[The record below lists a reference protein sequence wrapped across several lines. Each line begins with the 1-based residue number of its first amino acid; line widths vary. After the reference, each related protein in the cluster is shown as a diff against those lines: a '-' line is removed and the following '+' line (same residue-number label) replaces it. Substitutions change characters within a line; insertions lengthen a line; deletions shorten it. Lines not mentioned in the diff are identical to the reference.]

1 VKTSTLVLTG
11 WLLAGIVTG
20 LARTPSWGCAPAPP
34 PGYHVSILKEFALI
48 VWDPTAKIE
57 HFIRVADFHTDAPEM
72 GFLVPTPTV
81 PELFEVD
88 ADAIAAQL
96 RQTTAA
102 RRVVKR
108 SILTKFG
115 LGPWESVGTIF
126 TDTAATPLPG
136 GVDVLAQY
144 EVAGYEASVLRADD
158 PQRLKTW
165 LTDHGYTTSNA
176 IESWLKVYT
185 DQKWIITAFK
195 VSESAEIG
203 TLKTHAVRMT
213 FASEQPFYPYR
224 EPPPEE
230 LAAER
235 AKLPSDTRRSR
246 LLRVFLLADQR
257 YEATIGREQKW
268 HAKTVFSNSVQSYVA
283 QSVARSLSLQKVP
296 AYLTEF
302 EDQAAPRPGFD
313 ELYFHVAEQQG
324 TVERPPI
331 IVRRTQIEYYP
342 GWRGAF
348 WLAGLLL
355 PLSVVVGG
363 GWYWFRQRPGNG
375 PV

>member
-1 VKTSTLVLTG
+1 MKTSTLALTG
-11 WLLAGIVTG
+11 LLLIGMAADLG
-20 LARTPSWGCAPAPP
+20 RQPSWGCAPAPP

-48 VWDPTAKIE
+48 VWEPAAKIE

-72 GFLVPTPTV
+72 GFLVPTPTI

-88 ADAIAAQL
+88 ADRIAAQL

-108 SILTKFG
+108 SVVTRFG
-115 LGPWESVGTIF
+115 LGPWSTRPGSVSTEAG
-126 TDTAATPLPG
+126 ATPQPG

-158 PQRLKTW
+158 PQLLQTW
-165 LTDHGYTTSNA
+165 LTEHGYTTSKS

-185 DQKWIITAFK
+185 DQEWIITAFK
-195 VSESAEIG
+195 VSESAQPG

-224 EPPPEE
+224 EPAPEK
-230 LAAER
+230 LAPEQPNPAANGR
-235 AKLPSDTRRSR
+235 PSR

-268 HAKTVFSNSVQSYVA
+268 QAKTVYCNSVEPYVT
-283 QSVARSLSLQKVP
+283 QSVARSLSLQTVP
-296 AYLTEF
+296 AHLTEF
-302 EDQAAPRPGFD
+302 EDHASPRPGFD
-313 ELYFHVAEQQG
+313 ELYFHAADQQG
-324 TVERPPI
+324 TVERPPVI
-331 IVRRTQIEYYP
+331 IRRTRIEYYP
-342 GWRGAF
+342 GWHGAY
-348 WLAGLLL
+348 WMAGLLL
-355 PLSVVVGG
+355 PLSVVGCG
-363 GWYWFRQRPGNG
+363 SWCWLRRRRA
-375 PV
+375 